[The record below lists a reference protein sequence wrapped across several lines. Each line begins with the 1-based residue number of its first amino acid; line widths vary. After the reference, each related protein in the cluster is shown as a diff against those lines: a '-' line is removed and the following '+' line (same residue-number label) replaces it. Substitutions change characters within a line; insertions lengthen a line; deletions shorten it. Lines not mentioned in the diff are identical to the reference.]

1 MEMGYCTDLPRPIQ
15 GIYIDCLE
23 RNILL
28 TSSKSFVL
36 RLVRYFFLMRLS
48 FLCTFFLLP
57 AAIRTAPLTTAHV
70 RCVMN
75 TCASCV
81 WGAWTTKVLLR
92 WSLWWIFGV
101 IRARYYFS
109 YAKGFST
116 GVELSGKRKTVTWP
130 SSEEDVE
137 PDITLRLELR
147 QVRTAW
153 CELGCDGLYIRH
165 A

>member
-1 MEMGYCTDLPRPIQ
+1 M
-15 GIYIDCLE
+15 
-23 RNILL
+23 
-28 TSSKSFVL
+28 
-36 RLVRYFFLMRLS
+36 
-48 FLCTFFLLP
+48 
-57 AAIRTAPLTTAHV
+57 
-70 RCVMN
+70 
-75 TCASCV
+75 
-81 WGAWTTKVLLR
+81 
-92 WSLWWIFGV
+92 

-153 CELGCDGLYIRH
+153 CELGCDGLCIRH